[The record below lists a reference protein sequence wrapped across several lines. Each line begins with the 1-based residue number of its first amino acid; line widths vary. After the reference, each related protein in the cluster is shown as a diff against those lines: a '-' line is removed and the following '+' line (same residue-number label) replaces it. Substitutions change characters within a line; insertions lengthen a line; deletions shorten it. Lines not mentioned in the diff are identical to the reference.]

1 MAAGLWAATVI
12 PGVDTGGGPFWR
24 QVAAVLG
31 ATVISGALWGLAI
44 SAARLFRTVT
54 GWFGRHVEITFTGA
68 LAFPA
73 LTSSIPGSGTVAD
86 LDLEL
91 AEPTATALGRA
102 LLLVLRP
109 LLGLAIL
116 VLQFWSTGWVATR
129 VGLGFEVDGIWPAV
143 GGCAVANLVYA
154 SVLLLVALPRITQ
167 ARAAADRRYQEAQ
180 EAGLG
185 TEAARA
191 EARKEY
197 DRVMHASALAG
208 PHDRRGSPS

>member
-1 MAAGLWAATVI
+1 MAAGLWAATAI

-44 SAARLFRTVT
+44 SAARPFRTVT
-54 GWFGRHVEITFTGA
+54 GWFGRHVEITFTAA

-73 LTSSIPGSGTVAD
+73 LTSSIPGAGTVAD

-102 LLLVLRP
+102 LLLVPRP
-109 LLGLAIL
+109 AARPGDPGPA
-116 VLQFWSTGWVATR
+116 VLEHR
-129 VGLGFEVDGIWPAV
+129 VGRDEGRAGVRDRRHWPAA

-154 SVLLLVALPRITQ
+154 SMLLLVALPRITQ

-185 TEAARA
+185 TEAARS

-197 DRVMHASALAG
+197 DRVMHARALAG

>member
-1 MAAGLWAATVI
+1 MAAGLWAATAI

-129 VGLGFEVDGIWPAV
+129 VGLGFEIDGIWPAA

-154 SVLLLVALPRITQ
+154 SMLLLVALPRITQ
-167 ARAAADRRYQEAQ
+167 ARAAADRRYQEVQ

-185 TEAARA
+185 TEAARS
-191 EARKEY
+191 EARKDY
-197 DRVMHASALAG
+197 DRVMHARALAG